1 MKQEN
6 YNAASAYRYYIR
18 KDNESYTDAMNRGNY
33 GAAMVAAQQSAEKSL
48 KGVLQAVGDL
58 QKKPRI
64 SHDLW
69 KLYRR
74 CCFCGYIA
82 KDIRKADL
90 QFISD
95 AYFAARYP
103 RKSQE
108 APTSY
113 YYDDADMAGAIA
125 DDFHELYL
133 TALGDARARESGNY
147 DPKD

>member
-1 MKQEN
+1 
-6 YNAASAYRYYIR
+6 
-18 KDNESYTDAMNRGNY
+18 
-33 GAAMVAAQQSAEKSL
+33 MVAAQQSAEKSL

-74 CCFCGYIA
+74 CCYHGYA
-82 KDIRKADL
+82 AEDIRKVDL
-90 QFISD
+90 QFLSD

-103 RKSQE
+103 RKNQE

-125 DDFHELYL
+125 DDFYELYL
-133 TALGDARARESGNY
+133 TALGDARARESENHN
-147 DPKD
+147 PQS